1 MTTSQLQ
8 QRTEEEEE
16 VKSNGQKLTM
26 VQSPSMGVVTVILQ
40 PRHSMFQTKTLELRD
55 KIHLRIGRQT
65 SSKTAPGPL
74 NGYFDSKVLS
84 RTHAEIWSEKT
95 KVYIKDVKSSNGT
108 FLNGQ
113 RLSNENEESLPME
126 LKSTDELEFGIDISQ
141 DDGSILY
148 HKVACLVHILQ
159 TSLSQVDNNM
169 LKELNVGL
177 SNGLDHNHNH
187 RNTLQRQSSNS
198 SISTIS
204 SATGSTTLDYSSSS
218 ISNNTNNNN
227 NNNNKRS
234 GRNWEV
240 LLAKLQAEVQRSKLL
255 ENQLRSV
262 KDVISDIDKALNNN
276 RMEKADARIIL
287 LQQKLH
293 EAQQKV
299 TSYAEKCRH
308 QDQAII
314 AASKELHRLQNT
326 IYQLQQNHRNNN
338 NNNNDDDDGDHDK
351 EENDVLGD
359 TQRQVEELK
368 WILDEQKFRLNKDLA
383 AEKARCIEYENKC
396 LLLERRIKKLE
407 QERKPTT
414 SLVDVLQMRAVQI
427 ALAILMGIISALL
440 YVLIAI

>member
-1 MTTSQLQ
+1 MTTTSQLQ

-26 VQSPSMGVVTVILQ
+26 VQSSPSMGVVTVILQ

-84 RTHAEIWSEKT
+84 RTHAEIWSEKN

-113 RLSNENEESLPME
+113 RISNENEESLPME

-159 TSLSQVDNNM
+159 TSLSQVDHTM

-187 RNTLQRQSSNS
+187 RNILKRQSSNS

-204 SATGSTTLDYSSSS
+204 SATGSIIVDYSSSS

-227 NNNNKRS
+227 NNTNNNHKRS

-262 KDVISDIDKALNNN
+262 KDVVSDVDKALNNN

-293 EAQQKV
+293 EAQQQV

-308 QDQAII
+308 QDQAIL
-314 AASKELHRLQNT
+314 AASKELHRLQKT
-326 IYQLQQNHRNNN
+326 IDQLQQNHSNNN
-338 NNNNDDDDGDHDK
+338 CDDNDQ
-351 EENDVLGD
+351 EDVLSD

-368 WILDEQKFRLNKDLA
+368 LILDEQKLRLNKDLA